1 MILNEQQKYILKRL
15 DKSIK
20 LAEALSILGD
30 SNLSEEEK
38 YNKLW
43 DLILKEILEQ
53 MANNNY
59 C

>member
-1 MILNEQQKYILKRL
+1 MILNEQQKYILKKL

-43 DLILKEILEQ
+43 DMILKEILEQ
-53 MANNNY
+53 MANNN
-59 C
+59 CC